1 MHGVNPDIAE
11 TIPGKDNDR
20 KTPRGELNWIL
31 TAITDTIAWNTL
43 PANCFKKM
51 FRKDLLVAS
60 LFR

>member
-1 MHGVNPDIAE
+1 MRDVNPDLAE

-43 PANCFKKM
+43 HAKLFQKM

>member
-1 MHGVNPDIAE
+1 MRHVDPDIAE
-11 TIPGKDNDR
+11 SIPGKDNDR

-43 PANCFKKM
+43 PSKLFQKM

>member
-1 MHGVNPDIAE
+1 MQDVNPDLAE

-20 KTPRGELNWIL
+20 KSPRGELNWIL

-43 PANCFKKM
+43 PAKM
-51 FRKDLLVAS
+51 FKRMFRHDLLVAS